1 MVKPMSH
8 PNQVSVRT
16 DAAGRVVAAAGPG
29 LVDLQV
35 NGYAGLSFNGDLADL
50 TPEAVVAVC
59 GRLRRRGTVAIL
71 ATLTTDD
78 VDAMLARAKRLADL
92 RAADASVAA
101 MIAGLHV
108 EGPMLNPAEG
118 PRGAHRAERIIAPAD
133 RPEIV
138 EEFQRAS
145 GGMVRI
151 FTLAP
156 EGPGAMALIAS
167 ASAAGVTVALGHH
180 EADAQCLADAVAAGA
195 RMCTHLGNGS
205 HATLP
210 RLDNYI
216 QRQLADDR
224 LAASFIADGHHI
236 PFPTLKNFLRAKGV
250 SRSVLVTDAILAADM
265 PPGEYDSGERRRR
278 LDADGAVRLTG
289 TPYLAGSALTGDRG
303 VLNVAAHCGVSFED
317 AWAMASTRP
326 AELVGLPAPEPI
338 EVDVTDDGFRLRE

>member
-1 MVKPMSH
+1 MSDPH
-8 PNQVSVRT
+8 EVSVRT

-29 LVDLQV
+29 LVDLQL
-35 NGYAGLSFNGDLADL
+35 NGYAGVSFNGPVADL
-50 TPEAVVAVC
+50 TPDAVAAVC
-59 GRLRRRGTVAIL
+59 RRLRRRGTVAIL

-78 VDAMLARAKRLADL
+78 VEVMLARAKRLADL
-92 RAADASVAA
+92 RAADASIAA

-108 EGPMLNPAEG
+108 EGPMLNPADG
-118 PRGAHRAERIIAPAD
+118 PRGAHTAECLLVPAD
-133 RPEIV
+133 RPRIV
-138 EEFQRAS
+138 EEFQQAS
-145 GGMVRI
+145 GGLVRVL
-151 FTLAP
+151 TLAP
-156 EGPGAMALIAS
+156 ELPGAMAMIAS
-167 ASAAGVTVALGHH
+167 AADAGVTVGLGHH
-180 EADAQCLADAVAAGA
+180 EADADCLADAVAAGA

-205 HATLP
+205 GATLP

-236 PFPTLKNFLRAKGV
+236 PFPTLKNLLRAKGV

-265 PPGEYDSGERRRR
+265 PPGEYNSGRRHRR

-338 EVDVTDDGFRLRE
+338 QVDVGDDGFRLRE